1 MYVILNSA
9 MTLDGKIATKEGN
22 STISS
27 TEDLR
32 RVHSIRSSVDGIMVG
47 ISTVLIDNPRLTAR
61 LDKVHKDSV
70 GPTRI
75 IIDSTA
81 RIPLQS
87 KILKSAHR
95 IKTIVAVTR
104 RAKNTRIK
112 KIQSTGAMIMIA
124 GNKDV
129 DLKIVFEQLNKIGFK
144 KILVEG
150 GGEINWSVLRL
161 GIVNELIVTIAPRIV
176 GGRSATTIVEG
187 LGYSKMSEGIKMN
200 LEKIVTQ
207 DVGEIVLYYSL

>member
-1 MYVILNSA
+1 MILNSA

>member
-1 MYVILNSA
+1 

-27 TEDLR
+27 MEDLR

-47 ISTVLIDNPRLTAR
+47 ISTVLIDNPRLTVR
-61 LDKVHKDSV
+61 LDKVRVKSV
-70 GPTRI
+70 GPARI

-87 KILKSAHR
+87 KILKSADR

-104 RAKNTRIK
+104 SAKTTKIK
-112 KIQSTGAMIMIA
+112 KIQSTGATIIVA
-124 GNKDV
+124 GTKYV
-129 DLKIVFEQLNKIGFK
+129 DLRIIFAQLNKMGFK

-150 GGEINWSVLRL
+150 GGEINWSVLKL

-187 LGYSKMSEGIKMN
+187 NGYSKISEGIKMK
-200 LEKIVTQ
+200 LEKIVRQ
-207 DVGEIVLYYSL
+207 DAGEIVVYYSL

>member
-1 MYVILNSA
+1 